1 METHINKKSPTSTS
15 KLVIIGVS
23 KRYPALGHQVYHSL
37 HYYQIILFLQTVE
50 YQSVCKCNKK
60 AVPS

>member
-23 KRYPALGHQVYHSL
+23 KRYPALGHHVYHSL
-37 HYYQIILFLQTVE
+37 KFSMLIKQL
-50 YQSVCKCNKK
+50 KK
-60 AVPS
+60 